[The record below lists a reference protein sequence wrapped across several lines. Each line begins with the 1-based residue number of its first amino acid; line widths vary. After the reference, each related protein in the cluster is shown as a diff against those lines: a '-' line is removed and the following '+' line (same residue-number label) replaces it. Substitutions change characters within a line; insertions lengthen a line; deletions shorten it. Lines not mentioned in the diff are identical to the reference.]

1 MKVQN
6 MYLLSSHGCLVQDKA
21 DLSLTASAA
30 TVAFLNI
37 FQQKSHSSTPPA
49 AMALQYTV
57 DLRFGWILT
66 NRALVHVYM
75 LGHLLLRDYFGLLF
89 KNITSK
95 SCLTWHSELRFLTKT
110 WNLFMKL
117 RGISKQSRAGSD

>member
-66 NRALVHVYM
+66 NRALDICVHVREFIIM
-75 LGHLLLRDYFGLLF
+75 RLF
-89 KNITSK
+89 WFI
-95 SCLTWHSELRFLTKT
+95 
-110 WNLFMKL
+110 
-117 RGISKQSRAGSD
+117 I